1 LAKRRNKLLTRDNL
15 VKRRNKLLT
24 RDNLVKRSNVD
35 NLVESQN
42 YVI

>member
-35 NLVESQN
+35 NLVERQN